1 MMFQCCRG
9 SVIRAALT
17 LLLFGNIPVYAAG
30 AEVSP
35 PTAHQRVIGISRHEN
50 IRVVYDVEDNVIEA
64 GIGKA
69 LYYVRGLLQAYRA
82 LGVKSDQI
90 HVSVVVHG
98 AAAYWLLKTGA
109 YQKAVGDP
117 FAFNP
122 NEGIVQDLVGHGV
135 SIELCRATMKA
146 KGWTQPDVLPG
157 VRIVHDG
164 YTRIIDLENRGY
176 AYIRF

>member
-1 MMFQCCRG
+1 MFRCCRV
-9 SVIRAALT
+9 SIILAALA
-17 LLLFGNIPVYAAG
+17 LMPFGNIPVYAAG
-30 AEVSP
+30 AEAP
-35 PTAHQRVIGISRHEN
+35 PPAAHQRVIGITRHEN

-82 LGVKSDQI
+82 LGVKSGQI

-117 FAFNP
+117 FTFNP
-122 NEGIVQDLVGHGV
+122 NEGIVQDLVGRGV

-146 KGWTQPDVLPG
+146 RGWTQSDVLPG